1 MGRFTKAIVNMG
13 FKQSES
19 DHTLFIKHST
29 HSTLGGVTVLLVYV
43 DDVIVTRNDLE
54 GIRSLQSKLME
65 EFQMKD
71 LGRLKYLLGIAVAYS
86 KHGIFISQQKY
97 VLDLLTEEGKLGC
110 KPMETPIKQNHRL
123 CKEGKCPSKLKQ
135 NQKPSKPP
143 PLEPPVNKESY

>member
-1 MGRFTKAIVNMG
+1 
-13 FKQSES
+13 
-19 DHTLFIKHST
+19 
-29 HSTLGGVTVLLVYV
+29 
-43 DDVIVTRNDLE
+43 
-54 GIRSLQSKLME
+54 
-65 EFQMKD
+65 MKD

-143 PLEPPVNKESY
+143 PLEPPVNKESYQKLVGKLIYLAHTEPDISYAVSQVSQFMHDLKESFIFMQFIEYSST